1 MIPEFDKVV
10 FAMKEGELSGVVKT
24 QFGYHIIKLT
34 GKRPAGIRSFAE
46 AKEQI
51 KAKLLPE
58 KQQATFQKLKDEL
71 KKSAKYSIK
80 EDVLKGIDIKP
91 AASAQAAQGEAKE
104 K

>member
-1 MIPEFDKVV
+1 
-10 FAMKEGELSGVVKT
+10 
-24 QFGYHIIKLT
+24 
-34 GKRPAGIRSFAE
+34 
-46 AKEQI
+46 
-51 KAKLLPE
+51 LPE